1 MPSFFQLNFIFVCDN
16 TYMRI
21 LVAEDE
27 ESIAKALKVMLE
39 KNKYTVDIV
48 FDGQEALNYIENNRY
63 DVLVLDIMMPK
74 VGGIEVLK
82 NIRNNNI
89 STPVLFLSA
98 KSEVNDK
105 VLGLDAGADDYLT
118 KPFSSSELLARI
130 KALSRRSNFYMNS
143 ILRQGNTTL
152 DLNTYNLSASEKQIK
167 LNNKEFQ
174 LLELFFK
181 NPGKI
186 FSSEHLMDKVWDIDS
201 IADIDVVW
209 TYIGFLRRKL
219 KTIDSN
225 LEIKTIRGV
234 GYCLEEIC

>member
-1 MPSFFQLNFIFVCDN
+1 
-16 TYMRI
+16 MRI
-21 LVAEDE
+21 LVCEDE
-27 ESIAKALKVMLE
+27 ISIAKALKVMLE

-48 FDGQEALNYIENNRY
+48 FDGLEALNYIQNNNY

-74 VGGIEVLK
+74 MDGIELLKTIRNK
-82 NIRNNNI
+82 NIN
-89 STPVLFLSA
+89 TPILFLSA
-98 KSEVNDK
+98 KSQINDK
-105 VLGLDAGADDYLT
+105 VLGLEMGADDYLT

-130 KALSRRSNFYMNS
+130 KALSRRSNFYTSS
-143 ILRQGNTTL
+143 ILKLGNTTL
-152 DLNTYNLSASEKQIK
+152 DLNTYNLSSLDKQSK

-181 NPGKI
+181 NPEKV

-209 TYIGFLRRKL
+209 TYIGFLRKKL
-219 KTIDSN
+219 KEINSN

-234 GYCLEEIC
+234 GYCLKQIC

>member
-1 MPSFFQLNFIFVCDN
+1 
-16 TYMRI
+16 MRI
-21 LVAEDE
+21 LVCEDE
-27 ESIAKALKVMLE
+27 ISIAKALKVMLE

-48 FDGQEALNYIENNRY
+48 FDGLEALNYIQNNNY

-74 VGGIEVLK
+74 MDGIELLKTIRNK
-82 NIRNNNI
+82 NIN
-89 STPVLFLSA
+89 TPVLFLSA
-98 KSEVNDK
+98 KSQINDK
-105 VLGLDAGADDYLT
+105 VLGLEMGADDYLT

-130 KALSRRSNFYMNS
+130 KALSRRSNFYTSS
-143 ILRQGNTTL
+143 ILKLGNTTL
-152 DLNTYNLSASEKQIK
+152 DLNTYNLSSLDKQSK

-181 NPGKI
+181 NPEKV

-209 TYIGFLRRKL
+209 TYIGFLRKKL
-219 KTIDSN
+219 KEINSN

-234 GYCLEEIC
+234 GYCLKQIC